1 MIVDP
6 NVKAREI
13 AHPPTTTLVGAH
25 CRRNLTQEGTMTSC
39 GQYLL
44 SPKVF
49 EVQESQLAKP
59 GADEVQIAL
68 RSTTIC
74 GSDLHYYAHARNGSI
89 KLKEPL
95 CLGHETAGEVVDVG
109 ISVVNLQAGD
119 KVALE
124 CGVPCSQC
132 ELCLAQRYNLCPE
145 LRFRGSGAA
154 FPHFQGS
161 LQVKVNHPARWVH
174 K

>member
-1 MIVDP
+1 M
-6 NVKAREI
+6 
-13 AHPPTTTLVGAH
+13 T
-25 CRRNLTQEGTMTSC
+25 CR

-49 EVQESQLAKP
+49 EIRNTQLAKP

-74 GSDLHYYAHARNGSI
+74 GSDLHYYGHARNGTI
-89 KLKEPL
+89 TLKEPL
-95 CLGHETAGEVVDVG
+95 CLGHEAAGEVVGVG
-109 ISVVNLQAGD
+109 ISVSNLQIGD

-132 ELCLAQRYNLCPE
+132 DFCLAQRYNLCPQ

-161 LQVKVNHPARWVH
+161 LQERVNHPARWVH

>member
-1 MIVDP
+1 MD
-6 NVKAREI
+6 K
-13 AHPPTTTLVGAH
+13 HD
-25 CRRNLTQEGTMTSC
+25 TMTSH

-44 SPKVF
+44 SPKVL
-49 EVQESQLAKP
+49 EARDAQLAKP
-59 GADEVQIAL
+59 DADEVQIAL

-89 KLKEPL
+89 AVKEPL
-95 CLGHETAGEVVDVG
+95 CLGHETAGEVVDLGSAVEY
-109 ISVVNLQAGD
+109 LQVGD

-124 CGVPCSQC
+124 CGVPCSRC
-132 ELCLAQRYNLCPE
+132 DLCLAQRYNLCPH

-161 LQVKVNHPARWVH
+161 LQERVNHPARWVH